1 MRLVRGNNAEG
12 AEVREFAEE
21 RLKKFRAQLESL
33 TCTNDDARE
42 LRGRIAELK
51 NLIECVNNNGDA
63 NV

>member
-12 AEVREFAEE
+12 AEVKEFAEE

>member
-12 AEVREFAEE
+12 REVIAHANE
-21 RLKKFRAQLESL
+21 RLDKFRKQLESL

-63 NV
+63 ND